1 MCWRRRIN
9 IYIYI
14 MLLLTGRDAKC
25 LAIAITHICHGLN
38 IPTLQGWDLRSV
50 SWSFVYFMYYTV
62 KTLQF
67 SDNNYVLRRKLC
79 LHAKNLT
86 LSRARLVIT
95 RTDGSTSPCCWPVR
109 WQTKI
114 DFLTTCAKPCGK
126 LTVERSM
133 TYKRIMRYVFFRFW
147 ENFIHS
153 LTCVKFANYCII
165 KFHLLELCWHNLA

>member
-1 MCWRRRIN
+1 MCG
-9 IYIYI
+9 
-14 MLLLTGRDAKC
+14 LDLDLGSLTADCRDAKC

-50 SWSFVYFMYYTV
+50 LWSFVYFMYYTV

-114 DFLTTCAKPCGK
+114 DFCWPHVPHL
-126 LTVERSM
+126 VESLQWKEVWYTRELWGMFFSGFGGILFIVWHVLSLLIIVSSNY
-133 TYKRIMRYVFFRFW
+133 TY
-147 ENFIHS
+147 
-153 LTCVKFANYCII
+153 
-165 KFHLLELCWHNLA
+165 